1 MVLQASW
8 QGLLPCHSEL
18 SQQNMCSLHKS
29 KERVSLPLVSLLKT
43 IQPVRLSIA
52 QAGGLRGVNSIK
64 LVDFL
69 PQGVGQTNPLAPTQ
83 ILGSKDEKKQF
94 LRKANFPGTKAWIPN
109 IMIWTSF
116 SKHCAPSMSFK
127 TNTLL
132 LIIAT
137 KMISEIHSQNLKGYS
152 PQSREYIF

>member
-1 MVLQASW
+1 
-8 QGLLPCHSEL
+8 
-18 SQQNMCSLHKS
+18 MCSLHKS

-94 LRKANFPGTKAWIPN
+94 LRKANFPGTKA
-109 IMIWTSF
+109 
-116 SKHCAPSMSFK
+116 
-127 TNTLL
+127 
-132 LIIAT
+132 
-137 KMISEIHSQNLKGYS
+137 
-152 PQSREYIF
+152 